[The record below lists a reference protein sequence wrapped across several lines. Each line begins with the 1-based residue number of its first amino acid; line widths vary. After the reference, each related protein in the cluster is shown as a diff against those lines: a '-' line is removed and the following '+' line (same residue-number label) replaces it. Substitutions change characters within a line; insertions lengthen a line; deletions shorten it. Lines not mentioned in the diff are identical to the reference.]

1 MTNIPTEA
9 REWHPIELA
18 IIRHI
23 DRYGLTTPDAACAA
37 GIRGMTSVDVAEQR
51 LKALVRRGDLIRK
64 PLAVGMKQF
73 VLSQRSLTKL
83 GNASANAQAKPDSMR
98 ATITR
103 YAFLAFCCLQGT
115 ARLKLTR
122 EDLQQRFADLYRP
135 ARADHY
141 YLTHEYTTPCLGFLR
156 IDCGNVGR
164 WDRIIAKASDDLRTH
179 LSIPLVRT
187 LLDAQA
193 FELTIITPLPQ
204 KAGHIQ
210 AAMEERRGALPVPV
224 RCVAMPEL
232 INLIRPSPD

>member
-1 MTNIPTEA
+1 
-9 REWHPIELA
+9 
-18 IIRHI
+18 
-23 DRYGLTTPDAACAA
+23 
-37 GIRGMTSVDVAEQR
+37 
-51 LKALVRRGDLIRK
+51 
-64 PLAVGMKQF
+64 
-73 VLSQRSLTKL
+73 
-83 GNASANAQAKPDSMR
+83 
-98 ATITR
+98 
-103 YAFLAFCCLQGT
+103 
-115 ARLKLTR
+115 
-122 EDLQQRFADLYRP
+122 LYRP

-204 KAGHIQ
+204 KARHIQ

>member
-1 MTNIPTEA
+1 MPHIHTES
-9 REWHPIELA
+9 RKWHPIELA

-23 DRYGLTTPDAACAA
+23 HRYGLTTPEAACAA
-37 GIRGMTSVDVAEQR
+37 GIRGMSSGEVAEQR

-73 VLSQRSLTKL
+73 VLSQQGLAKL
-83 GNASANAQAKPDSMR
+83 GHTTDSGRDKPDSMR
-98 ATITR
+98 TTITR

-115 ARLKLTR
+115 PRLKLNH
-122 EDLQQRFADLYRP
+122 EDLQQRFPDLYRP
-135 ARADHY
+135 ASADHY
-141 YLTHEYTTPCLGFLR
+141 YLTHEYATPCLGFLR

-164 WDRIIAKASDDLRTH
+164 WDRIVAKVSDDLRNH
-179 LSIPLVRT
+179 LSLPIVRT
-187 LLDAQA
+187 LLDSQS

-204 KAGHIQ
+204 KACQVQ
-210 AAMEERRGALPVPV
+210 AEMDKRQAALPVPV

>member
-1 MTNIPTEA
+1 MTRIPIDT

-23 DRYGLTTPDAACAA
+23 DRYGLTTPEAAYAA
-37 GIRGMTSVDVAEQR
+37 GIRGMTSVDIAEQR
-51 LKALVRRGDLIRK
+51 LNALVRRGDLIRR
-64 PLAVGMKQF
+64 PLAVGIEHF
-73 VLSQRSLTKL
+73 VLAEQSLAKL
-83 GNASANAQAKPDSMR
+83 GHAPAIAQAKPDSMR
-98 ATITR
+98 ATISR
-103 YAFLAFCCLQGT
+103 YAFLMFCCLQGT

-122 EDLQQRFADLYRP
+122 EDLQQRFTDLYRR

-141 YLTHEYTTPCLGFLR
+141 YLTHEYANPCLGFLR

-187 LLDAQA
+187 LIDARA
-193 FELTIITPLPQ
+193 FELTIITPLPR
-204 KAGHIQ
+204 KARHIQ
-210 AAMEERRGALPVPV
+210 AAMDERRGAFPVPV

-232 INLIRPSPD
+232 INLIRPSPV